1 MKNVLLRLDSG
12 ALIGPPSLLGVNS
25 SEPLVRLSPEEASKL
40 GRLDHRHLSFA
51 RKLLKKATE
60 ELDIDTKNC
69 PGLETDDDD
78 NEDDDN
84 ENEVEYEQIN
94 SDEVVANDT
103 PPKKRD
109 RESPLEKGSLS
120 SRSPAAS
127 SSQRVDFYDKCMKV
141 LEDTI
146 NGLGNEAGVFTA
158 PVDLREAPDYF
169 NIVKEPMDLETI
181 RKRLERGFYE
191 NPRDF
196 SEDMRLVWSNCAL
209 YNKKGEYIERLGRR
223 GSLCFE
229 RNWAMSGLAEEPR
242 LKRLN
247 AGRPA
252 QKYEPEELNMETP
265 TKKSTKGTARAN
277 PKAKSKLQSKTGTK
291 SAPAG
296 AAEVDDIS
304 SKVENV
310 AHEDRNMSEDDMRN
324 LVTCLRSLGDS
335 MLEDVIMIIR
345 ENGNFDMKKDESEEI
360 ELDLSEL
367 NNRTLW
373 KLDAYLKE
381 HRVQPNTESGV
392 VVNTVSTSESSSS
405 FSSGGSDSEES
416 SKSDD

>member
-25 SEPLVRLSPEEASKL
+25 TEPLVRLTPEEASKL
-40 GRLDHRHLSFA
+40 GRLDHRHVNFA

-60 ELDIDTKNC
+60 ELGIDGKDC
-69 PGLETDDDD
+69 PGLET
-78 NEDDDN
+78 E
-84 ENEVEYEQIN
+84 EEPLSEEI
-94 SDEVVANDT
+94 VANDT
-103 PPKKRD
+103 PPRKRD
-109 RESPLEKGSLS
+109 RDSPLEKGSLS

-146 NGLGNEAGVFTA
+146 DGIGKEAVIFMA
-158 PVDLREAPDYF
+158 PVDLREVPDYF
-169 NIVKEPMDLETI
+169 SIVKEPMDLGTI
-181 RKRLERGFYE
+181 RKRLEQGFYE

-196 SEDMRLVWSNCAL
+196 AEDMRLVWSNCAL
-209 YNKKGEYIERLGRR
+209 YNKKGEYVERLGRR
-223 GSLCFE
+223 GSSGFE
-229 RNWAMSGLAEEPR
+229 RQWAMSGLAEEPR

-265 TKKSTKGTARAN
+265 TKKSSKGAARSN
-277 PKAKSKLQSKTGTK
+277 PKGKSKVQSKTANKTG
-291 SAPAG
+291 AG
-296 AAEVDDIS
+296 VGEVDDIS

-310 AHEDRNMSEDDMRN
+310 AQEDRNMSEEDMRN
-324 LVTCLRSLGDS
+324 LVTCLRSLDES
-335 MLEDVIMIIR
+335 MLEGKTPSYTYNALECFLDVIIIIR

-373 KLDAYLKE
+373 MLDAYLKE
-381 HRVQPNTESGV
+381 HRVQPTTESGV
-392 VVNTVSTSESSSS
+392 VVNKVCILYEISVLSNCPYLLGVY
-405 FSSGGSDSEES
+405 F
-416 SKSDD
+416 